1 MVKSMKFNRQFA
13 AVAVGVAALAAAVLG
28 ETPQAAA
35 QACTAD
41 QLAAA
46 VDNAGARL
54 RDLTRA
60 NQPKIEAKIKA
71 LAVKRGWSEAE
82 AQEQALGAITD
93 ARMDDLDRTANEL
106 LARIDQLG
114 VLPANAVPE
123 CGRIQDIEASGL
135 ELQAAVRA
143 KSAYVMTRLDALIGD
158 APKPAEVAALRPAP
172 APAPAPQATA
182 PAAPLSP
189 APPPTPKAP
198 AKATEPNW
206 STTTTVDAQ
215 PQPAPPPPAMAA
227 VDEGYDLDEIVR
239 ASTGFFGQVSANLAA
254 VVEKSFSASGR
265 PTGYILG
272 TEGGGAFLAGL
283 RYGQGTLYLRAGG
296 TVPVYWHGPSV
307 GLDFGAAGSKVMFLV
322 YRMSEPDQLMP
333 TFSALEGSAY
343 VAGGVGVT
351 LMSNGQVQMAPIRA
365 GLGLRLGANVGYVR
379 FTRRPTWNP
388 F

>member
-1 MVKSMKFNRQFA
+1 MFKPMTLRKQLL
-13 AVAVGVAALAAAVLG
+13 AVLVAIGAIAGVQNSALA
-28 ETPQAAA
+28 QS
-35 QACTAD
+35 CTAD

-46 VDNAGARL
+46 VDTAGARL
-54 RDLTRA
+54 RDITRT

-71 LAVKRGWSEAE
+71 LAAKRGWPEAE
-82 AQEQALGAITD
+82 AQEQALAAIID

-106 LARIDQLG
+106 LAKIDQLG

-143 KSAYVMTRLDALIGD
+143 KSNYVITRLDALIGD
-158 APKPAEVAALRPAP
+158 VLKPAEVAVVRPAP
-172 APAPAPQATA
+172 APATA
-182 PAAPLSP
+182 PAAP
-189 APPPTPKAP
+189 KAP
-198 AKATEPNW
+198 AKPTEPNW
-206 STTTTVDAQ
+206 STTTTTEQ
-215 PQPAPPPPAMAA
+215 PPPPAAAPPPSPAAA

-239 ASTGFFGQVSANLAA
+239 ASTGFFGQVSANIAA
-254 VVEKSFSASGR
+254 VVEKSFSSTGK

-283 RYGQGTLYLRAGG
+283 RYGQGTLYLRTGG
-296 TVPVYWHGPSV
+296 TMPVYWHGPSLGV
-307 GLDFGAAGSKVMFLV
+307 DFGAAGSKVMFLV
-322 YRMSEPDQLMP
+322 YRMREPEQIMP

-343 VAGGVGVT
+343 VAGGLGVT
-351 LMSNGQVQMAPIRA
+351 LMTNGQVQMAPIRA

>member
-1 MVKSMKFNRQFA
+1 MVKVMKFKWQFGA
-13 AVAVGVAALAAAVLG
+13 LVVALLATALGHAPPAS
-28 ETPQAAA
+28 A
-35 QACTAD
+35 QDCTAD

-54 RDLTRA
+54 RDLTRT
-60 NQPKIEAKIKA
+60 NQPRIEAKIKT
-71 LAVKRGWSEAE
+71 LAVKRGWPEAE
-82 AQEQALGAITD
+82 AQEQALSAITD
-93 ARMDDLDRTANEL
+93 ARMDELDRTANEL
-106 LARIDQLG
+106 LAKIDQLG
-114 VLPANAVPE
+114 ALPAGAVPE

-143 KSAYVMTRLDALIGD
+143 KSAYVVTRLDALIGD
-158 APKPAEVAALRPAP
+158 APKPVDVATPR
-172 APAPAPQATA
+172 T
-182 PAAPLSP
+182 PAAVAMGNPP
-189 APPPTPKAP
+189 APPPAPKAP
-198 AKATEPNW
+198 TKAPEPSW
-206 STTTTVDAQ
+206 STTTKADAQ
-215 PQPAPPPPAMAA
+215 PAPMPTLNPAPTPPPTAA
-227 VDEGYDLDEIVR
+227 VVDDGYELDEIVR
-239 ASTGFFGQVSANLAA
+239 ASSGFFGQVSANIAA
-254 VVEKSFSASGR
+254 VVEKSFSATGK

-322 YRMSEPDQLMP
+322 YRLREPDQLMP

-343 VAGGVGVT
+343 VAGGLGVT

-365 GLGLRLGANVGYVR
+365 GLGLRLGASVGYVR